1 MLASISLAVERDGG
15 VKKCI
20 HAFCPPRPTT
30 HTLTHPSI
38 PIPPTLLSH
47 YLHSGEVAD
56 KRGQPPSGSTSAS
69 KLTLT
74 HSDGCLIVRDTGRAL
89 SLSNLKQIA
98 SPWGGDYWTSRDD
111 KAETVQPSGG
121 WRTEGG
127 KLVGSVCEYTFFYVF
142 LLYMPE
148 PQEDYVWVHVFQM
161 RARVGDN
168 QERVCKTKPLIAR
181 SVVLFVHFL
190 FPFVTFTPPFLSSSP
205 LLLYPAS
212 TSPSVSLLT
221 QHFLSFSLLSPCC
234 IYAQ

>member
-20 HAFCPPRPTT
+20 HAFCPPTT

-47 YLHSGEVAD
+47 YLHSEKAAD
-56 KRGQPPSGSTSAS
+56 KKGQPPSGSTSPS

-111 KAETVQPSGG
+111 KAGTVQRSGG
-121 WRTEGG
+121 VEDGG
-127 KLVGSVCEYTFFYVF
+127 
-142 LLYMPE
+142 
-148 PQEDYVWVHVFQM
+148 
-161 RARVGDN
+161 R
-168 QERVCKTKPLIAR
+168 
-181 SVVLFVHFL
+181 
-190 FPFVTFTPPFLSSSP
+190 
-205 LLLYPAS
+205 
-212 TSPSVSLLT
+212 
-221 QHFLSFSLLSPCC
+221 
-234 IYAQ
+234 